1 MAGGVRLVRVG
12 ISKMPDASG
21 SIAVSPKASGCHQR
35 VCGKESPAIAV
46 TAMRGEFP

>member
-21 SIAVSPKASGCHQR
+21 SITVSQKRAGVTSECAA
-35 VCGKESPAIAV
+35 KKSPAIAV